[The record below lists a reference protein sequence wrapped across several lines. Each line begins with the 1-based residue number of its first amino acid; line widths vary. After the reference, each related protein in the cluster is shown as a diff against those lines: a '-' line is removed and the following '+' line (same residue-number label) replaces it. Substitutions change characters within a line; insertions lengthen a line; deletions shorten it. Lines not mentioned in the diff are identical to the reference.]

1 MLGKSK
7 SLLVGKK
14 QWAQL
19 IWKAMWQSMSRAL
32 KMFKTILKSVLK
44 FRKKKKVHCI
54 IIFNSEKLSR
64 IGGVFNLIVY
74 TIDLF

>member
-1 MLGKSK
+1 
-7 SLLVGKK
+7 
-14 QWAQL
+14 
-19 IWKAMWQSMSRAL
+19 
-32 KMFKTILKSVLK
+32 MFKTILKSVLK